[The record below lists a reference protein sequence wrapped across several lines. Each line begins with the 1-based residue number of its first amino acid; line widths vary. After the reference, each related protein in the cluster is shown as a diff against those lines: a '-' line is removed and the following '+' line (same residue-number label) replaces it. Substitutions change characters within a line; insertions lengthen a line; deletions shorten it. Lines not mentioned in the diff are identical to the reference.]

1 MTILKR
7 GCRWFQL
14 FYFLTRI
21 IPEFACHAVILSSS
35 ESIVAV
41 ITASHIC
48 LDCYTMQLLK
58 ENRQKEKRTKEN
70 GQKNMQ

>member
-1 MTILKR
+1 
-7 GCRWFQL
+7 
-14 FYFLTRI
+14 
-21 IPEFACHAVILSSS
+21 VILSSS

-58 ENRQKEKRTKEN
+58 ENRQKEKRTKET
-70 GQKNMQ
+70 KEHAMI

>member
-1 MTILKR
+1 
-7 GCRWFQL
+7 
-14 FYFLTRI
+14 
-21 IPEFACHAVILSSS
+21 VILSSS

>member
-1 MTILKR
+1 MVPVIL
-7 GCRWFQL
+7 FSNQDHH
-14 FYFLTRI
+14 
-21 IPEFACHAVILSSS
+21 EFACHAVILSSS

-58 ENRQKEKRTKEN
+58 ENRQKEKRTKET
-70 GQKNMQ
+70 KEHAMI

>member
-1 MTILKR
+1 
-7 GCRWFQL
+7 
-14 FYFLTRI
+14 
-21 IPEFACHAVILSSS
+21 VILSSS

-48 LDCYTMQLLK
+48 LDCYTMQLPK